1 MDQITKVQISTR
13 NQTREGFWYL
23 SSRDAKLPNYKWP
36 ICLYYISKQS
46 SVNGRTNLNMD
57 RTCFLLFFSSFQIPF
72 TGCSMNPARSF
83 GPALVMNSWNHHWVR
98 YTGTRIFAFI
108 FWFLD
113 LLIFSW
119 QFTHMKL
126 LNQSKTAQSRK

>member
-1 MDQITKVQISTR
+1 M
-13 NQTREGFWYL
+13 
-23 SSRDAKLPNYKWP
+23 
-36 ICLYYISKQS
+36 
-46 SVNGRTNLNMD
+46 NMD

-108 FWFLD
+108 FSFLD
-113 LLIFSW
+113 LLIF
-119 QFTHMKL
+119 FAPVYRLAIHAYKIT
-126 LNQSKTAQSRK
+126 QSVKNSLIKKAGRKEN

>member
-1 MDQITKVQISTR
+1 MK
-13 NQTREGFWYL
+13 GFG
-23 SSRDAKLPNYKWP
+23 SCSQGTPNYKWP

-46 SVNGRTNLNMD
+46 LVNGRTNLNMD

-113 LLIFSW
+113 LLIFFAPVYHLAVHAYKITESV
-119 QFTHMKL
+119 K
-126 LNQSKTAQSRK
+126 NSSIKKAGRKEN

>member
-1 MDQITKVQISTR
+1 
-13 NQTREGFWYL
+13 
-23 SSRDAKLPNYKWP
+23 
-36 ICLYYISKQS
+36 
-46 SVNGRTNLNMD
+46 MD
-57 RTCFLLFFSSFQIPF
+57 RICFLLFFSSFQIPF
-72 TGCSMNPARSF
+72 TGCSMNPARSL

-119 QFTHMKL
+119 HFTHMKL
-126 LNQSKTAQSRK
+126 LNQSKTAQSRKQGAKKISVTACPSVKLQLACTSPRVIFCSQPGKKCFRAGFIVNLQNVLSFIN